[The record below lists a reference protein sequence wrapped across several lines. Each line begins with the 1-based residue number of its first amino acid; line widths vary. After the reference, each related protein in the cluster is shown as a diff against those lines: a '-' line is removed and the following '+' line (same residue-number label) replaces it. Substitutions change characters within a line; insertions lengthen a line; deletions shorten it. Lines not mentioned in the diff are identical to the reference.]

1 MKRKIR
7 KLSSLNILCMLLIS
21 QISFASLQGSAK
33 YLGPVIT
40 FFNDFRT
47 EFIIVLSV
55 IAALLI
61 IWFIW
66 ENMTDKNLPQLFK
79 NIGAVAVIYVLTLK
93 VPDIIIALGGA
104 VIDMEVL
111 QLIK

>member
-1 MKRKIR
+1 
-7 KLSSLNILCMLLIS
+7 
-21 QISFASLQGSAK
+21 
-33 YLGPVIT
+33 
-40 FFNDFRT
+40 
-47 EFIIVLSV
+47 
-55 IAALLI
+55 
-61 IWFIW
+61 
-66 ENMTDKNLPQLFK
+66 MTDKNLPQLFK